1 MILGIGIDLVSVD
14 RIQNALERYKTRF
27 LNRIYAPEEIRY
39 CSKQRKPAIHYAGR
53 FAAKEAFAKALGT
66 GFSANIKPKEIFVE
80 SQNNGRPK
88 LSVRG
93 EAQRMIVQLG
103 VTNIHL
109 SLSHLDTY
117 ACAVVILES

>member
-1 MILGIGIDLVSVD
+1 MILGIGIDLVSVE
-14 RIQNALERYKTRF
+14 RIKNTLARYKTRF
-27 LNRIYAPEEIRY
+27 LNRIYAPEEIHY
-39 CSKQRKPAIHYAGR
+39 CSKQREPAIHYAGR

-66 GFSANIKPKEIFVE
+66 GFSAFVRPKEICIK
-80 SQNNGRPK
+80 SQNNGHPH

-93 EAQRMIVQLG
+93 ETQKILAQLG
-103 VTNIHL
+103 VTHIHL